1 MMKSSA
7 SLPWLLLLLP
17 ALLRGGEIILAGSA
31 YGRHETRLLV
41 NQIAVSEEKV
51 WRHSLAGDDI
61 PLDRLPE
68 CSLLVVASSVQ
79 TPLAPGQMQRLQEWV
94 GNGGNLLLIAQ
105 AARSLA
111 PAEQWRWAGF
121 SQFRVISKGY
131 PVTVVDPASPLLAG
145 LALPT
150 GELFSGTAAFVPEPA
165 LQVAL
170 GGPGNC
176 MAGWTRVGRGQVFLL
191 AQEYFRLV
199 GRENPFAPHWRH
211 MLKNIFAL
219 ATPVSDSDLRQQQL
233 RAWQQKRHG
242 GVLVWDREWQRGEV
256 HGPRFDPPLP
266 QESEL
271 FTRGELHLA
280 RREFESVQI
289 NLTPLESFRSVS
301 WSLDHGGF
309 PEGKIEVLVQA
320 APPPIAWPRAPE
332 LAREFPYWLI
342 PPQYLPPEGKPEWTP
357 AAVGETQ
364 IVWLRFNTHGVAA
377 GRYQPVLKL
386 AFDNATRLELP
397 FAVTVA
403 KSAVPTRRP
412 ILLGVGGY
420 ALDAMSLDRNHRFLD
435 NLRDHGNEWAL
446 INVVRLETVKLTDT
460 GEALTAAVLKRLG
473 AGDAATPL
481 PLLDFTALNPWI
493 HACLERHLTHFRI
506 NPSLAQLTATARKA
520 GVPETLLP
528 RLEAWYGR
536 ELSGYLHGKGIR
548 MLLLSKGDELHRDK
562 LYAEWLPWAR
572 SMTALGFDCTS
583 TFSFGHGDPR
593 QLISDLSPYVR
604 LWTLNRGLAPAFLEL
619 RQKGDIAIRPDA
631 LVGTYGAGEGRGSEF
646 RKPLSASRFLG
657 WEAWR
662 LGLQN
667 CSPNPWFKSWLYYCD
682 YGTRGEAGGLGGERW
697 VSYVDYANP
706 DVPPADCPFWEGI
719 RDGMEEGNLAAWL
732 QARAGKHDRQDLLDR
747 LNALLADQPDAP
759 IRGRREMRQ
768 SGGQEVPV
776 YNVSADCTGYRQ
788 AKSAVLDMLDELPPD
803 PALFWHQIDLAKLQL
818 TGSPAAVNQFS
829 QLVSERFGLTLAL
842 DPRPPVVIHFQIDA
856 AVRPGDY
863 RISENRIEGSPCL
876 LTVSGGD
883 EPGLH
888 LGVRL
893 FAAFLSQHGR

>member
-1 MMKSSA
+1 MNRFA
-7 SLPWLLLLLP
+7 PLLLLLP
-17 ALLRGGEIILAGSA
+17 VLLRGGEIILAGSA

-41 NQIAVSEEKV
+41 NQVAISEQLV

-61 PLDRLPE
+61 PLDRLQD

-79 TPLAPGQMQRLQEWV
+79 TPLAPGEMQRLQEWV

-111 PAEQWRWAGF
+111 PAEEWRWAGF
-121 SQFRVISKGY
+121 THFRVVSKGY
-131 PVTVVDPASPLLAG
+131 PVTAVDPASPLLAG
-145 LALPT
+145 LELPA
-150 GELFSGTAAFVPEPA
+150 GELFSGNAAFVPEPT

-170 GGPGNC
+170 GGPGHC
-176 MAGWTRVGRGQVFLL
+176 LAGFARIGRGHVFLL

-199 GRENPFAPHWRH
+199 GREHPFASNWRH
-211 MLKNIFAL
+211 MLKNIFAM
-219 ATPVSDSDLRQQQL
+219 AGPDSDSDLRSHQL
-233 RAWQQKRHG
+233 SAWQKRRG

-266 QESEL
+266 QETEL
-271 FTRGELHLA
+271 FKRGELHLA
-280 RREFESVQI
+280 RNEFESVQI
-289 NLTPLESFRSVS
+289 NLTPLEAFQSIS
-301 WSLDHGGF
+301 WTLDNGGF
-309 PEGKIEVLVQA
+309 PEGRIEVLVQA
-320 APPPIAWPRAPE
+320 APPPIPWPRAPE

-342 PPQYLPPEGKPEWTP
+342 PPQHLPPEGKPEW
-357 AAVGETQ
+357 AAPPVGETQ
-364 IVWLRFNTHGVAA
+364 MVWLRFNTHGVAA

-386 AFDNATRLELP
+386 VFDASIRLEIP
-397 FAVTVA
+397 FDVTVA
-403 KSAVPTRRP
+403 KSAVPARRR

-435 NLRDHGNEWAL
+435 NLRDHGNEWGL
-446 INVVRLETVKLTDT
+446 INVIRLETVKLADT
-460 GEALTAAVLKRLG
+460 GETLSVAALKRLAAAG
-473 AGDAATPL
+473 ADATFP
-481 PLLDFTALNPWI
+481 PLDFSALNAWI
-493 HACLERHLTHFRI
+493 HACLERNLTHFRI
-506 NPSLAQLTATARKA
+506 HPSLTQLTAIARKA
-520 GVPETLLP
+520 GVPEALLP
-528 RLEAWYGR
+528 SLEAWYGR
-536 ELSGYLHGKGIR
+536 ALTDYLQGKGIR

-562 LYAEWLPWAR
+562 LYADWLPWAK

-583 TFSFGHGDPR
+583 TFSFGHVDPR

-604 LWTLNRGLAPAFLEL
+604 LWTLNRGLAPTFLEL
-619 RQKGDIAIRPDA
+619 RKKGEIAIRPDA

-667 CSPNPWFKSWLYYCD
+667 CTPNPWFKSWLYYCD

-697 VSYVDYANP
+697 VSYVDFNNP

-732 QARAGKHDRQDLLDR
+732 EARATAHNRQDLLDR
-747 LNALLADQPDAP
+747 LNALLSDQPDAP
-759 IRGRREMRQ
+759 IRGRRERRQ
-768 SGGQEVPV
+768 SGSQDVPV
-776 YNVSADCTGYRQ
+776 YSVSADCKGYRQ
-788 AKSAVLDMLDELPPD
+788 AKSAVLTMLDELPPD
-803 PALFWHQIDLAKLQL
+803 TTLFWHQTSLSRLQL
-818 TGSPAAVNQFS
+818 TGSAAAAAQFA
-829 QLVSERFGLTLAL
+829 QLVTERFGLTLVQ
-842 DPRPPVVIHFQIDA
+842 DPRPPVVIHFQINA
-856 AVRPGDY
+856 AVGPGDY
-863 RISENRIEGSPCL
+863 RISENRTGGSSCL

-883 EPGLH
+883 EEGLK